1 MISWV
6 LLVAV
11 YLLLGAIVVI
21 FVVVALVAA
30 GFVRLYDWA
39 IKRGDQPQALP
50 QAHYS
55 DRR

>member
-1 MISWV
+1 MITWV
-6 LLVAV
+6 LTVAV

-21 FVVVALVAA
+21 FVLVALVAA
-30 GFVRLYDWA
+30 GVVRLYDWA
-39 IKRGDQPQALP
+39 TKRDEQPQALP